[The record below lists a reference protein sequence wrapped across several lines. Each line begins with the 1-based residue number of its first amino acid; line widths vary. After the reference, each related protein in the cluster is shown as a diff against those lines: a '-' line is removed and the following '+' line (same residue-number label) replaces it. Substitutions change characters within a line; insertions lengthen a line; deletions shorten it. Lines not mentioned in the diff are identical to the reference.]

1 MTDPHLPPSSTD
13 GYTPGDAT
21 TTQEGASPTAEHVPT
36 PASGVRGADQV
47 DAMDSAPGQGTTT
60 GADGETPA
68 REQQRRDLGERRAG
82 AGSEDGDDLEQ
93 AAALGPTDDPQGGS
107 IQPGGSR
114 P

>member
-1 MTDPHLPPSSTD
+1 MTTPTSSS
-13 GYTPGDAT
+13 GYTPGDNT
-21 TTQEGASPTAEHVPT
+21 TTQEGASPSAEHVPT
-36 PASGVRGADQV
+36 PPSGVRGADQV

-60 GADGETPA
+60 GADGETAA
-68 REQQRRDLGERRAG
+68 REQQRRDLGERPAG
-82 AGSEDGDDLEQ
+82 AETEEGDDLEQ